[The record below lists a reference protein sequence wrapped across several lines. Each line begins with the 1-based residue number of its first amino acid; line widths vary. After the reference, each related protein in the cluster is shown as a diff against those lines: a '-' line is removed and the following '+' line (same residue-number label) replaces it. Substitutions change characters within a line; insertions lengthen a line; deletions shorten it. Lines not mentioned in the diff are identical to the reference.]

1 MNVLVPL
8 LNIWMAPCRAIT
20 IYPSGIM
27 IAIIARSMI
36 PPPIPITAD
45 IDEVIRA
52 PIVKIISSIIDR
64 LENEDS

>member
-1 MNVLVPL
+1 
-8 LNIWMAPCRAIT
+8 
-20 IYPSGIM
+20 M

-36 PPPIPITAD
+36 PPPMPITAD

-52 PIVKIISSIIDR
+52 PIVKIISSIIAR